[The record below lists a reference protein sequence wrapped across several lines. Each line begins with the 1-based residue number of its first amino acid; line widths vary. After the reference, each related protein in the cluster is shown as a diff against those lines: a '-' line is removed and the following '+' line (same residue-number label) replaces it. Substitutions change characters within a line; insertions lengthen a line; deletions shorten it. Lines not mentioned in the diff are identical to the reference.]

1 MQFHIDETDG
11 DVLVIQADG
20 GLNAGTAPQFMGDL
34 EKLVD
39 GGLRKII
46 VDCTKLNYISSYGLG
61 VLMTVHKQMAKHGG
75 DVKVC
80 CVKGVVH
87 EVLRMVK
94 MDQFFQSYPDV
105 NRARL
110 AFRRSET

>member
-1 MQFHIDETDG
+1 M
-11 DVLVIQADG
+11 IQADG

-39 GGLRKII
+39 AGLRKII

-75 DVKVC
+75 DVKIC
-80 CVKGVVH
+80 CVKSVVH
-87 EVLRMVK
+87 DVLRLVK
-94 MDQFFQSYPDV
+94 LDQFFQSYADL

-110 AFRRSET
+110 AFRQPES